1 MSLNKTERIVSNH
14 KYLSEKLD
22 AGKIAEQLF
31 QEGVLNTRELE
42 DIHSVA
48 EQPTR
53 AAEVLLDLVLRETED
68 FYDRFLDSLLKT
80 EQHHIHQ
87 WIVLEQGL

>member
-1 MSLNKTERIVSNH
+1 MYKTERIVGSR

-31 QEGVLNTRELE
+31 QEGVLNRKELE
-42 DIHSVA
+42 DIKSLISDH
-48 EQPTR
+48 PTR
-53 AAEVLLDLVLRETED
+53 AAELLLDLVLREKKD
-68 FYDRFLDSLLKT
+68 FYDRFLDSLLMT

-87 WIVLEQGL
+87 WIVLGL